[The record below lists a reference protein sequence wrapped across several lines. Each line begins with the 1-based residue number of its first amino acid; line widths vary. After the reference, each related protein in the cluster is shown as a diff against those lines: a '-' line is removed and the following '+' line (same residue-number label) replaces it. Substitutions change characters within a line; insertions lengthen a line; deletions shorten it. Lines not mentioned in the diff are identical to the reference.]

1 MPGGGDRMNSVSPS
15 TMPSRMAVMMASM
28 GAAL

>member
-1 MPGGGDRMNSVSPS
+1 VEETGMNSVSPS
-15 TMPSRMAVMMASM
+15 TMPSRMAVMIASM